1 MKRIGYST
9 GAVALDDFDR
19 ALEVL
24 SASRF
29 EAVELSAL
37 RMREVGPLVS
47 AISRL
52 RLEQYSYISFHAP
65 SKYSPDEE
73 ANLVDL
79 LAQIP
84 ANWPIIIHPDAICD
98 FSLWETLGSRIAV
111 ENMDRRK
118 PIGRNV
124 AELREVF
131 ARLPSAR
138 MCFDIGH
145 ARQFDSSMSEAYL
158 MLREFGE
165 RIVQIHVSEVDTA
178 NRHDRVSFAAALAFH
193 QVSTVL
199 PTDAPLIL
207 ESRVS
212 EAEIW
217 TEAMRALS
225 ILSLEDG
232 WPMHQSVPGWRYA

>member
-24 SASRF
+24 STSRF

-37 RMREVGPLVS
+37 RMKEVGPLVE

-52 RLEQYSYISFHAP
+52 PLDQYSYISFHAP
-65 SKYSPDEE
+65 SAYRPEEE
-73 ANLVDL
+73 AGLVEL

-84 ANWPIIIHPDAICD
+84 VTWPIVIHPDAICD
-98 FSLWETLGSRIAV
+98 FSLWAMLGPRVAV
-111 ENMDRRK
+111 ENMDKRK
-118 PIGRNV
+118 PIGRNA

-131 ARLPSAR
+131 ARLPLAR

-158 MLREFGE
+158 MLTEFGE

-193 QVSTVL
+193 QVSTML
-199 PTDAPLIL
+199 PIHAPLIL
-207 ESRVS
+207 ESRVK

-225 ILSLEDG
+225 ILSAEEG
-232 WPMHQSVPGWRYA
+232 WPMHQSEPGWRYA